1 MNILVFVD
9 KYSTTVSLSILTT
22 TSLSFPRK
30 ACGSGFGGD
39 VGRWWGYLAWP
50 LPLGHWLPTLYGYG
64 HDCRALAAVE
74 CRESEQQPGP
84 HPRQGCTT
92 SLSCCFTTHTCLL
105 AGGKKARTPKY
116 ACGSNW
122 LRLAEQLHFL
132 RGSEDTWFIFFF
144 FDLVISSTNKLCG
157 WQTHSPCS
165 IGYCRL
171 CHKNK
176 QNKTN
181 QPNKKNE
188 NNNNKKTTQ
197 KAKTKSE

>member
-105 AGGKKARTPKY
+105 AGGKKPEHPNTHVGATGSGLQSSCIFWEGLRTHD
-116 ACGSNW
+116 S
-122 LRLAEQLHFL
+122 
-132 RGSEDTWFIFFF
+132 SSFF

-188 NNNNKKTTQ
+188 NNNNKKNTQ